1 MSKFWIRMV
10 FGLCMMTAPWALIGC
25 GGEEPK
31 PAPAPTAP
39 ATPPPA
45 EGGAA
50 PAAPAAP
57 AK

>member
-1 MSKFWIRMV
+1 MSKSWIRMV
-10 FGLCMMTAPWALIGC
+10 FSLFVVSAPLALIGC

-31 PAPAPTAP
+31 PTPPPTTP
-39 ATPPPA
+39 ATPAPG

-50 PAAPAAP
+50 PATPAAP